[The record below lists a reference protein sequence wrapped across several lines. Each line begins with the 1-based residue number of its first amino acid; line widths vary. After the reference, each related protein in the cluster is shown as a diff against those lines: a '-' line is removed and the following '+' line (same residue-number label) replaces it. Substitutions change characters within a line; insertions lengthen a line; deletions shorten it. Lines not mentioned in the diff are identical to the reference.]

1 MSDSLCPSK
10 LDFQAIPQQQHQ
22 FHHVILT
29 DVLNQNGQLFN
40 QSENVFDIF
49 VNLFENV
56 QINFFLPKFKLL
68 T

>member
-22 FHHVILT
+22 FHHMIPTEVLT
-29 DVLNQNGQLFN
+29 NQNGQLFN

-56 QINFFLPKFKLL
+56 QINFFCQNLNF
-68 T
+68 